1 MSSYFFHISLYDL
14 VSMGTLF
21 SGLTLALLLGFS
33 KRVGQTANLFLSSA
47 LAVIVL
53 KTGGLT
59 PFLLPALGPLLYFYV
74 RQLTCPDQ
82 RFRRKD
88 MLHFCSLLVGFWMPA
103 WLVLM
108 SVISYLYLSHRLIEE
123 FYRRLRPVLMDRPR
137 FAFRRLDKILLLLGL
152 CCVISLLGDPFYLT
166 IAFIGIGMAV
176 EAMLKPD
183 SGVRLTMP
191 KTDSSD
197 AKEKG
202 RRLKEVVAA
211 NRLYEDP
218 ELTLTTLAVKLTIH
232 PHDLSRIMNMGLE
245 RNFSRS
251 STLFNCRWSLAMAE
265 PL

>member
-1 MSSYFFHISLYDL
+1 
-14 VSMGTLF
+14 MGTLF

-137 FAFRRLDKILLLLGL
+137 FAFRRLDKALLLLGL
-152 CCVISLLGDPFYLT
+152 LCMLSLFGDPFYLT
-166 IAFIGIGMAV
+166 IAFVLIVMAG

-218 ELTLTTLAVKLTIH
+218 ELTLTTLAVKLRIH